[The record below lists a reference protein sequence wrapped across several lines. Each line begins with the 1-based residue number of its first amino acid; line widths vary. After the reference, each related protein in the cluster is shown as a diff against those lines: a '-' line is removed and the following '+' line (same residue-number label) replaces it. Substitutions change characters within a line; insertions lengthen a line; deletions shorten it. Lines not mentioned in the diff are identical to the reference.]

1 MTNRIL
7 RVFLVTAFMFGFIA
21 TPSFAALNDSKYEAD
36 WRSISGVIDANTPLS
51 CRGAAWRNFYF
62 GDCDP
67 TSKFEPSRSLPISTA
82 NVWRGDDYQLYG
94 VPDGTTV
101 GIYIKGGNSTAGLCD
116 PVVIIYDVT
125 DPNGASGVTANDDS
139 GRGGNDGSGYNGWT
153 CDSDQIGGGPFGLQ
167 FDSFLT
173 IAWNSNYRIQATT
186 YRYFGEDVSARTGY
200 KGGEGAYTLYVSTGS
215 FEPQRYQWQGRVS
228 IECPEANPWTDETL
242 ETAKK
247 VDPLNAGGDNIVGQ
261 FVSSDTLSNLGT
273 SGVEFSVGDN
283 FVSTATAQ
291 LPNYG
296 CNDHLVSIRQNQP
309 VQFIAGGFRLQSEA
323 RGYLNTQDA
332 VWHDVGG
339 TTLATNT
346 AAFFHVIEFTRAG
359 RYEIVITEAPDTTG
373 LKVPTFGQKSVR
385 FVVLVN

>member
-1 MTNRIL
+1 
-7 RVFLVTAFMFGFIA
+7 MFGFIA
-21 TPSFAALNDSKYEAD
+21 TPSFANGVPPTGQYEAD
-36 WRSISGVIDANTPLS
+36 WRSISGVIDENTPLS
-51 CRGAAWRNFYF
+51 CRAAAWNNYYF
-62 GDCDP
+62 GDCPQTPNNNLDP
-67 TSKFEPSRSLPISTA
+67 
-82 NVWRGDDYQLYG
+82 NVYRGDDYQLYG

-101 GIYIKGGNSTAGLCD
+101 GIYMKGGSSSAGLCD
-116 PVVIIYDVT
+116 PVLIIYDVT
-125 DPNGASGVTANDDS
+125 DPDRGSFVAANDDS

-153 CDSDQIGGGPFGLQ
+153 CDSDQTGDGTFGLRY
-167 FDSFLT
+167 DSFLT
-173 IAWNSNYRIQATT
+173 IAWNSNYRIHASTFE
-186 YRYFGEDVSARTGY
+186 YFGFNYSEDLTGLAGY
-200 KGGEGAYTLYVSTGS
+200 EGGKGAYTLYVSTGL
-215 FEPQRYQWQGRVS
+215 FEQPYQWQGRVS

-261 FVSSDTLSNLGT
+261 FVSSDTLSNLGKT
-273 SGVEFSVGDN
+273 GVEFSVGDN

-296 CNDHLVSIRQNQP
+296 CSDHLVNIRQNQP
-309 VQFIAGGFRLQSEA
+309 IQFIAGGFRLQSEA
-323 RGYLNTQDA
+323 RGYLNTREA
-332 VWHDVGG
+332 IWHDVGG

-346 AAFFHVIEFTRAG
+346 AAFFHVIEFTRPG

>member
-1 MTNRIL
+1 
-7 RVFLVTAFMFGFIA
+7 MFGFIA

-36 WRSISGVIDANTPLS
+36 WRSISGVIDENTPLS
-51 CRGAAWRNFYF
+51 CRAAAWQGFYF
-62 GDCDP
+62 GDCPQTTGLTDIDP
-67 TSKFEPSRSLPISTA
+67 NFF
-82 NVWRGDDYQLYG
+82 RGDDYQLYG
-94 VPDGTTV
+94 IPDGTTI
-101 GIYIKGGNSTAGLCD
+101 GIYMKGGSSTAGLCD
-116 PVVIIYDVT
+116 PVLIIYDVT
-125 DPNGASGVTANDDS
+125 NPNRGSFVAANDDS

-153 CDSDQIGGGPFGLQ
+153 CDSDQNGGGTFRLQ
-167 FDSFLT
+167 YDSFLA
-173 IAWNSNYRIQATT
+173 IAWNSNYRIHASTFS
-186 YRYFGEDVSARTGY
+186 YFGEEAYTWDSKLVGY
-200 KGGEGAYTLYVSTGS
+200 EGGKGAYTLYVSTGS

-261 FVSSDTLSNLGT
+261 FVSSDTLSNLGKT
-273 SGVEFSVGDN
+273 GVEFSVGDN

-296 CNDHLVSIRQNQP
+296 CSDHLVNIRQNQP
-309 VQFIAGGFRLQSEA
+309 IQFIAGGFRLQSEA
-323 RGYLNTQDA
+323 RGYLNTREA
-332 VWHDVGG
+332 IWHDVGG

-346 AAFFHVIEFTRAG
+346 AAFFHVIEFTRPG

>member
-1 MTNRIL
+1 MTIRIL

-21 TPSFAALNDSKYEAD
+21 TPSVNGTPRTGKYEAD

-51 CRGAAWRNFYF
+51 CRASAWRFNYF
-62 GDCDP
+62 GDCP
-67 TSKFEPSRSLPISTA
+67 QSGLTASLD
-82 NVWRGDDYQLYG
+82 VYRGDDYQLYG

-101 GIYIKGGNSTAGLCD
+101 GIYIKGGSSTAGLCD
-116 PVVIIYDVT
+116 PVLIIYDVT
-125 DPNGASGVTANDDS
+125 NPDRGSNVVANDDS

-153 CDSDQIGGGPFGLQ
+153 CDSDQAGAGVWRERY
-167 FDSFLT
+167 DSFLT
-173 IAWNSNYRIQATT
+173 IAWNSNYRIHATT
-186 YRYFGEDVSARTGY
+186 YDEFGVERT
-200 KGGEGAYTLYVSTGS
+200 KGGSNFKTGEGAYTLYVSTGL
-215 FEPQRYQWQGRVS
+215 FEQPYQWQGRVS

-261 FVSSDTLSNLGT
+261 FVSSDTLSNLGN

-296 CNDHLVSIRQNQP
+296 CSDHLVNIRQNQP
-309 VQFIAGGFRLQSEA
+309 IQFIAGGFRLQSEA

-346 AAFFHVIEFTRAG
+346 AAFFHVIEFTRPG

-373 LKVPTFGQKSVR
+373 LKVPTYGQKSVR